1 MCRTWQKKAK
11 ICILLEYNSIK
22 EIKNPIL
29 NYSNHLVYEAN
40 ISLNWTD
47 INKELTAKDTKWTE
61 MTTEP
66 STIDTQYATKH
77 SIKLKKYSYILSQQ
91 PYTLFR
97 NAFFQKPDSVKN
109 NDESNELIF
118 TVGMK
123 QCLSIRKRK

>member
-1 MCRTWQKKAK
+1 MRIQFDQG
-11 ICILLEYNSIK
+11 N
-22 EIKNPIL
+22 KNPIFEL
-29 NYSNHLVYEAN
+29 FEPSVYEAN

-91 PYTLFR
+91 PYTFLEMLFPETR
-97 NAFFQKPDSVKN
+97 
-109 NDESNELIF
+109 
-118 TVGMK
+118 
-123 QCLSIRKRK
+123 

>member
-22 EIKNPIL
+22 EIKIRFL

-91 PYTLFR
+91 PYTLLEMLFSR
-97 NAFFQKPDSVKN
+97 NQIA
-109 NDESNELIF
+109 
-118 TVGMK
+118 
-123 QCLSIRKRK
+123 